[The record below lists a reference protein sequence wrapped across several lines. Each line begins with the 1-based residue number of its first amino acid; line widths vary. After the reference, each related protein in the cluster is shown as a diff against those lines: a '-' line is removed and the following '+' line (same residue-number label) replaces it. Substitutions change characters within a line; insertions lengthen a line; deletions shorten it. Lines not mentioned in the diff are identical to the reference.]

1 MDAALSAIQRCKCS
15 NNDDHVQ
22 SDSVYADFNVFTA
35 IEPLE
40 EFDERQVED
49 AIIKGWLG
57 APPRA
62 AAPEQPVPDTAP
74 ALRGKPAASPIL
86 SKDRA
91 DGLNSRYPPRR
102 CGT

>member
-40 EFDERQVED
+40 EFDEMQVED
-49 AIIKGWLG
+49 AM
-57 APPRA
+57 APRL
-62 AAPEQPVPDTAP
+62 VRRHLSNRSLIRL
-74 ALRGKPAASPIL
+74 LRCVA
-86 SKDRA
+86 
-91 DGLNSRYPPRR
+91 NPRR
-102 CGT
+102 ARSYRKTELMI